1 MKTLRLFV
9 LTVTA
14 VICLGA
20 AQPTPA
26 MQPVVAPMAAMQPVA
41 PPMVVS
47 APVAAAP
54 MVAPAATAPA
64 PAVAVA
70 AAPVAA
76 RVASDAPQAPPV
88 TTPSTVVAPAPK
100 KDSLG
105 SVVGGALLQ
114 ILIVILMIAIP
125 IVLTP
130 LVKWLLKKMKV
141 EDLQTQQAIDDIV
154 DKAVVCGLNYA
165 NEQAHKLRDNPVT
178 GAEKLNLAADKAIVY
193 LKDSKIVDKGA
204 EYLKGLIEA
213 KLGETRTTVPSATEK
228 PVAPAVEE
236 KPAEDKPVDDT

>member
-1 MKTLRLFV
+1 
-9 LTVTA
+9 
-14 VICLGA
+14 
-20 AQPTPA
+20 
-26 MQPVVAPMAAMQPVA
+26 MQPPVAATAAVAPVA
-41 PPMVVS
+41 PPMAALAP
-47 APVAAAP
+47 APVAVMAAI
-54 MVAPAATAPA
+54 
-64 PAVAVA
+64 
-70 AAPVAA
+70 
-76 RVASDAPQAPPV
+76 PQTPPV
-88 TTPSTVVAPAPK
+88 STPAVVAPAPK

-130 LVKWLLKKMKV
+130 LVKWMLKKMKV
-141 EDLQTQQAIDDIV
+141 EDLQTQKAIDDIV

-178 GAEKLNLAADKAIVY
+178 SAEKLNFAADKAIVY

-213 KLGETRTTVPSATEK
+213 KLGETRSTPSTVAEK
-228 PVAPAVEE
+228 LVVPAPEE
-236 KPAEDKPVDDT
+236 KPAEDKSVEDK